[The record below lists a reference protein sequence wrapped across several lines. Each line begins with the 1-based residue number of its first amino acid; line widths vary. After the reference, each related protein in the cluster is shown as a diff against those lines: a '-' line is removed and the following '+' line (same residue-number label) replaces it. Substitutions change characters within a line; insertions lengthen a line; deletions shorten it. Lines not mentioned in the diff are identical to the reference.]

1 MLSIINF
8 LVFLNLY
15 KKSYLL
21 KRILK
26 TFQWLVSH
34 LHFFQLFSLFF
45 SRKLDKDLTKKI
57 LKHFFAVGLKYLK
70 IFDWERIQINWLLI
84 MIIDCSYFYQPINLH
99 LVFFLEIKCQK
110 YILYF
115 FYVFMLLFWIQ
126 TKNKYTIKPFD

>member
-99 LVFFLEIKCQK
+99 LVFFLLEIKCQK

-115 FYVFMLLFWIQ
+115 FMYLCYCFEFKLKI
-126 TKNKYTIKPFD
+126 NIP